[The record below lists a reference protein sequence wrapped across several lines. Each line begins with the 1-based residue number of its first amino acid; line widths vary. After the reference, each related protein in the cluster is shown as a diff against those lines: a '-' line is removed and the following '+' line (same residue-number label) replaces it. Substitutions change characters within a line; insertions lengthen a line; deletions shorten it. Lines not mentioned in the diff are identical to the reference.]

1 MVRTNRSVN
10 ISKAKVRLIPARSI
24 GAEDVRR
31 HHFMLPPEDPAW
43 WERLGDR
50 HSWSGSHTARGYL

>member
-50 HSWSGSHTARGYL
+50 HS